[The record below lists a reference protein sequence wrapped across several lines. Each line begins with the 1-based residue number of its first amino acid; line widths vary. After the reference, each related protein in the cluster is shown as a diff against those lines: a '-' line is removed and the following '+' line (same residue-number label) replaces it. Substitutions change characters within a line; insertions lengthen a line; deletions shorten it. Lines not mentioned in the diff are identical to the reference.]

1 MKDKGF
7 RSLDKLSNSIGFIQT
22 ALARISGLL
31 LMAGIIVATA
41 NLLNDDTVFRG
52 LPWLQGAWGW
62 SQALA
67 VDAGLAVIFARLY
80 ESIRDKNYPA
90 IWAYTAIGTLLFLV
104 AGSITAIESVRQAF
118 NTSLVTAA
126 GLMHIP
132 LLILTPVRAI
142 VAVALVAVS
151 NIDIMTTQSPDP
163 TPTPIKE
170 ESLPA
175 PLLNQPTSKKAVAQD
190 SRLKGASNGNGRGEK
205 GVRVLEYLTINPQ
218 AATKDVMAATG
229 ASRSTV
235 VLAQKRLA
243 GASPWK
249 GLAGKEE
256 EVVQL

>member
-104 AGSITAIESVRQAF
+104 AGSVTDNVELRYGRY
-118 NTSLVTAA
+118 TKLVTTA
-126 GLMHIP
+126 G
-132 LLILTPVRAI
+132 
-142 VAVALVAVS
+142 
-151 NIDIMTTQSPDP
+151 
-163 TPTPIKE
+163 
-170 ESLPA
+170 
-175 PLLNQPTSKKAVAQD
+175 
-190 SRLKGASNGNGRGEK
+190 
-205 GVRVLEYLTINPQ
+205 IN
-218 AATKDVMAATG
+218 
-229 ASRSTV
+229 
-235 VLAQKRLA
+235 
-243 GASPWK
+243 
-249 GLAGKEE
+249 
-256 EVVQL
+256 

>member
-190 SRLKGASNGNGRGEK
+190 SRLKG
-205 GVRVLEYLTINPQ
+205 VRVLEYLTINPQ